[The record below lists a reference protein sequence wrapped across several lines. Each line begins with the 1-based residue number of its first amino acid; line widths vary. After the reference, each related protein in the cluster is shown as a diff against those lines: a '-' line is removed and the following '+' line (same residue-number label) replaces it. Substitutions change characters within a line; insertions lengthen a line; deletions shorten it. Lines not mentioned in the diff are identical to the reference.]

1 MLHRWPG
8 PAGKAKH
15 TKKKK
20 KEMLFNMA
28 VTDSK
33 ILKKAGPFGT
43 KVPLRN
49 EMLLHMILYL

>member
-33 ILKKAGPFGT
+33 ILKKQVHLEPKFLSVMRCYCT
-43 KVPLRN
+43 
-49 EMLLHMILYL
+49 